1 MKVLNKF
8 LALGLMVLLVSC
20 GSVVKISKDVNYDYD
35 VQADLTKL
43 KTYDLRPIPTTIGI
57 ERLMVQRIIAA
68 INLELGAKN
77 IRKTSINPDFF
88 VTFYGVRSKIFTTAW
103 RGFDADFIIEKGKL
117 LLRFVDPKSNQV
129 IWWGETAAILDPNL
143 EPQDETQM
151 VNDAV
156 RRILQEFPPAS

>member
-8 LALGLMVLLVSC
+8 LALALMVILMSC
-20 GSVVKISKDVNYDYD
+20 GTVVKVSKDVNYDYD
-35 VQADLTKL
+35 VQADLTRL
-43 KTYDLRPIPTTIGI
+43 KTYDLRPVPTSIGI

-68 INLELGAKN
+68 INSELAAKN
-77 IRKTSINPDFF
+77 IRKTSTNPDFL
-88 VTFYGVRSKIFTTAW
+88 VAFYGVRSKILTTAW

-129 IWWGETAAILDPNL
+129 IWWGETAAILD
-143 EPQDETQM
+143 

-156 RRILQEFPPAS
+156 RRILQKFPPTSSS